1 VESFQATIAGRYWG
15 ILRLRE
21 SRNKSVVVFLY
32 WDERGFNP
40 GWRLGS
46 QWGVARFKGVQKG
59 LGWRVELGQGFTIHI
74 LVHPVESAC

>member
-1 VESFQATIAGRYWG
+1 MRVWCATTYIDLGEGIECLERHEKKGGELPGDHCGRYWG

-21 SRNKSVVVFLY
+21 SRNKSVVVLFV

-46 QWGVARFKGVQKG
+46 QWER
-59 LGWRVELGQGFTIHI
+59 
-74 LVHPVESAC
+74 